1 MAGILEMILK
11 KVFALVMLVAISA
24 CSKKPDCMVADS
36 IQEIGNESL
45 NNKGLH
51 LYLRTS
57 GFSEKE
63 HFYELFRGVP
73 SFDECGITTTDTL
86 YQVHVDTSLGTPEKL
101 IIKNNKIE
109 IEYKSGEGGNQL
121 GNVIVILD

>member
-11 KVFALVMLVAISA
+11 KVFVLVMLVALSA
-24 CSKKPDCMVADS
+24 CSKKPGCMVADS

-63 HFYELFRGVP
+63 HFYELFRGAP

-86 YQVHVDTSLGTPEKL
+86 SQAHVDTSIGIPEKL
-101 IIKNNKIE
+101 IIKKNQIE
-109 IEYKSGEGGNQL
+109 IEYKPGEIGNQL
-121 GNVIVILD
+121 GSVIVVLD

>member
-1 MAGILEMILK
+1 MILK
-11 KVFALVMLVAISA
+11 KVFMLVMLGFASSA
-24 CSKKPDCMVADS
+24 CSKMPDCMVADS

-45 NNKGLH
+45 NNKGLN

-63 HFYELFRGVP
+63 HFYELYRGAP
-73 SFDECGITTTDTL
+73 SFDECGITSADTL
-86 YQVHVDTSLGTPEKL
+86 SQVHVDTSLGAPERL
-101 IIKNNKIE
+101 IIKNNQVE
-109 IEYKSGEGGNQL
+109 IEYKSGEAGNQL

>member
-1 MAGILEMILK
+1 MILK

-36 IQEIGNESL
+36 IQKIENQSL

-63 HFYELFRGVP
+63 HFYELFRGAP
-73 SFDECGITTTDTL
+73 SFNECGITTTDHL
-86 YQVHVDTSLGTPEKL
+86 YQVHVDTTIGTPEKL

-109 IEYKSGEGGNQL
+109 IEYKSGEAGNQL
-121 GNVIVILD
+121 SNVIVILD